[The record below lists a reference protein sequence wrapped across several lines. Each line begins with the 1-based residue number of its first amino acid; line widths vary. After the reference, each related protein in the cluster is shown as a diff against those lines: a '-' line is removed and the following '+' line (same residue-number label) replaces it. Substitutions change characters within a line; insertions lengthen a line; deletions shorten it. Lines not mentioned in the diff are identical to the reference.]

1 MILNPPTPDK
11 IYRESQDSTFQ
22 TIIPGKQPKLG
33 LTHGH
38 GLLMYMHSPVGALQN
53 NTLSEI
59 IYLFITPHAEETRH
73 HRGSKAK
80 STQKQVDTKTQEG
93 SHY

>member
-38 GLLMYMHSPVGALQN
+38 RLLMYMHSPVGALQN

-59 IYLFITPHAEETRH
+59 IYLFITPHE
-73 HRGSKAK
+73 RGTTEAV
-80 STQKQVDTKTQEG
+80 KQNQHKNKLTPKLRRGATID
-93 SHY
+93 H